1 MDITI
6 IIAFLALYYI
16 LGLGAV
22 IAFRETGMEEVR
34 LEKRDYLAA
43 AMFPL
48 MLLVAFTGWIVEK
61 IVR

>member
-16 LGLGAV
+16 MGLGAV

-61 IVR
+61 IER

>member
-16 LGLGAV
+16 MGLGAV

>member
-16 LGLGAV
+16 MGLGAV

-48 MLLVAFTGWIVEK
+48 VLLVAFTGWIVEK